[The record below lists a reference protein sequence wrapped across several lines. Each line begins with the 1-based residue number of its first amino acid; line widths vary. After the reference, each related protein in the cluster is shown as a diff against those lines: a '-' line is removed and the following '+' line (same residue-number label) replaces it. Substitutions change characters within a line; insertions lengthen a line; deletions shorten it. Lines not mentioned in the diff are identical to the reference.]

1 MATDTAREPVDKTLL
16 LDLYRTMVRIR
27 TFEETAHKEFL
38 KGGMPGFLHL
48 YSGEEA
54 IAVGVMSTLQPGDYL
69 SSHHRGHGHMIA
81 KGGDTKRMFAELFG
95 KVDGFC
101 KGKGGSMHIADSSLN
116 ILGMNGIVG
125 AAVHIGTGAAFA
137 CKYKKQQGLGG
148 NQIAVAFLGDA
159 STNRGTFHEA
169 LNLAAIWELP
179 IVYVVENNLYGVANC
194 QRDYMKISDVAD
206 RAASYGFPG
215 VVVDGNDVLAV
226 RHAAGEAVD
235 RARSGGGPTLVECK
249 TWRHWGHFIGDAAT
263 YRDPAEHQAWL
274 NRDPLKLTANLLRE
288 KGWANQQ
295 ELDAI
300 QADADAEMTAA
311 LEFGKNSPYPSLDE
325 LTTDVYVTA
334 GADSAAPES
343 GRRP

>member
-1 MATDTAREPVDKTLL
+1 MAAGQTVDKTML

-27 TFEETAHKEFL
+27 SFEETAHREFL
-38 KGGMPGFLHL
+38 KGAMPGFLHL

-54 IAVGVMSTLQPGDYL
+54 IAVGVMSTLRPEDYL
-69 SSHHRGHGHMIA
+69 STHHRGHGHMIA

-95 KVDGFC
+95 KADGFC

-116 ILGMNGIVG
+116 ILGANGIVG

-137 CKYKKQQGLGG
+137 CKYKKDHQLGG
-148 NQIAVAFLGDA
+148 DGIAVAFLGDA

-226 RHAAGEAVD
+226 RDASAEAVD
-235 RARSGGGPTLVECK
+235 RARSGGGPTLLECK

-274 NRDPLKLTANLLRE
+274 DRDPLKLTANLLRE
-288 KGWANQQ
+288 KGWATQE

-300 QADADAEMTAA
+300 QADADVEMTAA
-311 LEFGKNSPYPSLDE
+311 LEYGKNSPFPSLDE
-325 LTTDVYVTA
+325 LTTDVFVMMD
-334 GADSAAPES
+334 ADSAAPES
-343 GRRP
+343 GRRS

>member
-1 MATDTAREPVDKTLL
+1 
-16 LDLYRTMVRIR
+16 
-27 TFEETAHKEFL
+27 
-38 KGGMPGFLHL
+38 
-48 YSGEEA
+48 
-54 IAVGVMSTLQPGDYL
+54 
-69 SSHHRGHGHMIA
+69 
-81 KGGDTKRMFAELFG
+81 MFAELFG
-95 KVDGFC
+95 KADGFC

-116 ILGMNGIVG
+116 ILGANGIVG

-137 CKYKKQQGLGG
+137 CKYKKEGK
-148 NQIAVAFLGDA
+148 IAVAFLGDA

-194 QRDYMKISDVAD
+194 QRDYMKIQDVAD

-226 RHAAGEAVD
+226 RSAAAEAVD
-235 RARSGGGPTLVECK
+235 RARTGGGPTLVECK
-249 TWRHWGHFIGDAAT
+249 TWRHWGHFIGDAAG

-288 KGWANQQ
+288 KGWVEQA

-300 QADADAEMTAA
+300 QAAADAEMQEA
-311 LEFGKNSPYPSLDE
+311 LEYGKTSPFPSLDE
-325 LTTDVYVTA
+325 LTTDVYV
-334 GADSAAPES
+334 EN
-343 GRRP
+343 

>member
-1 MATDTAREPVDKTLL
+1 MAIDATVDKTLL

-54 IAVGVMSTLQPGDYL
+54 IAVGVMSTLQPDDYL

-95 KVDGFC
+95 KADGFC

-137 CKYKKQQGLGG
+137 CKYRKDHSLGG
-148 NQIAVAFLGDA
+148 DQIAVAFLGDA

-169 LNLAAIWELP
+169 LNLASIWDLP

-194 QRDYMKISDVAD
+194 QRDYMKIRDVAD

-215 VVVDGNDVLAV
+215 VVVDGNDVVAV
-226 RHAAGEAVD
+226 RETSAVAVD

-249 TWRHWGHFIGDAAT
+249 TWRHWGHFIGDAAG

-274 NRDPLKLTANLLRE
+274 NRDPLKITAQQLRDRA
-288 KGWANQQ
+288 WATQQ
-295 ELDAI
+295 ELDQI
-300 QADADAEMTAA
+300 QVEADAEMQAA
-311 LEFGKNSPYPSLDE
+311 LEYGKSSPYPSLDE
-325 LTTDVYVTA
+325 LTTDVFVSTGNRA
-334 GADSAAPES
+334 GV
-343 GRRP
+343 

>member
-1 MATDTAREPVDKTLL
+1 MAAGQTVDKTML

-27 TFEETAHKEFL
+27 SFEETAHREFL
-38 KGGMPGFLHL
+38 KGAMPGFLHL

-54 IAVGVMSTLQPGDYL
+54 IAVGVMSTLRPEDYL
-69 SSHHRGHGHMIA
+69 STHHRGHGHMIA

-95 KVDGFC
+95 KADGFC

-116 ILGMNGIVG
+116 ILGANGIVG

-137 CKYKKQQGLGG
+137 CKYKKDHQLGG
-148 NQIAVAFLGDA
+148 DGIAVAFLGDA

-194 QRDYMKISDVAD
+194 QRDYMKICDVAD
-206 RAASYGFPG
+206 RAAGYGFTG

-226 RHAAGEAVD
+226 REASAEAVE
-235 RARSGGGPTLVECK
+235 RARTGGGPTLVECK

-274 NRDPLKLTANLLRE
+274 DRDPLKITTAVLRE
-288 KGWANQQ
+288 NGWATQDD
-295 ELDAI
+295 LDRV
-300 QADADAEMTAA
+300 QAEADAEMQAA
-311 LEFGKNSPYPSLDE
+311 LEYGKNSPFPDLRE
-325 LTTDVYVTA
+325 LTTDVFVDA
-334 GADSAAPES
+334 GATLAAER
-343 GRRP
+343 GR

>member
-1 MATDTAREPVDKTLL
+1 MAAENVVDETIL

-38 KGGMPGFLHL
+38 KGEMPGFLHL

-54 IAVGVMSTLQPGDYL
+54 IAVGVMSVLEPDDYV
-69 SSHHRGHGHMIA
+69 STHHRGHGHLIA
-81 KGGDTKRMFAELFG
+81 KGADTKRMFAELFG

-116 ILGMNGIVG
+116 VLGANGIVG
-125 AAVHIGTGAAFA
+125 ACVHIGTGAAFA
-137 CKYKKQQGLGG
+137 CKQKKNGR
-148 NQIAVAFLGDA
+148 IAVTFMGDA

-169 LNLAAIWELP
+169 LNLASIWELP
-179 IVYVVENNLYGVANC
+179 AVYVVENNLYGVANC
-194 QRDYMKISDVAD
+194 QRDYMKIENVAD

-226 RHAAGEAVD
+226 REAAAEAVD
-235 RARSGGGPTLVECK
+235 RARSGRGPTLVECK

-274 NRDPLKLTANLLRE
+274 KRDPLILCAGLLRS
-288 KGWANQQ
+288 KDWATDSDLQ
-295 ELDAI
+295 EI
-300 QADADAEMTAA
+300 QAEADTEMREA
-311 LEFGKNSPYPSLDE
+311 LKFGKDSPYPSLDE
-325 LTTDVYVTA
+325 LTADVYTA
-334 GADSAAPES
+334 
-343 GRRP
+343 

>member
-1 MATDTAREPVDKTLL
+1 MATDKSVDAALL
-16 LDLYRTMVRIR
+16 LGLYRTMVRIR

-38 KGGMPGFLHL
+38 KGAMPGFLHL

-54 IAVGVMSTLQPGDYL
+54 IAVGVMSTLRPEDYL
-69 SSHHRGHGHMIA
+69 STHHRGHGHMIA

-95 KVDGFC
+95 RADGFC

-116 ILGMNGIVG
+116 ILGANGIVG

-137 CKYKKQQGLGG
+137 CKYKKDHDLGDDR
-148 NQIAVAFLGDA
+148 IAVAFLGDA

-194 QRDYMKISDVAD
+194 QRDYMKICDVAD

-215 VVVDGNDVLAV
+215 VVVDGNDVVAV
-226 RHAAGEAVD
+226 REASAEAVE
-235 RARSGGGPTLVECK
+235 RARTGGGPTLVECK

-274 NRDPLKLTANLLRE
+274 DRDPLKITAKMLRE
-288 KGWANQQ
+288 KGWA
-295 ELDAI
+295 D
-300 QADADAEMTAA
+300 QADLDRVQAEADAEMQAA
-311 LEFGKNSPYPSLDE
+311 LEYGKNSPFPSLDE
-325 LTTDVYVTA
+325 LTTDVFVDA
-334 GADSAAPES
+334 GSTPVAER
-343 GRRP
+343 GW

>member
-1 MATDTAREPVDKTLL
+1 MAVEKAADRAVDKATL

-38 KGGMPGFLHL
+38 KGEMPGFLHL

-54 IAVGVMSTLQPGDYL
+54 IAVGVMSVLNPDDYL
-69 SSHHRGHGHMIA
+69 STHHRGHGHLIA
-81 KGGDTKRMFAELFG
+81 KGGDTKRMYAELFG

-101 KGKGGSMHIADSSLN
+101 KGKGGSMHIADMSLGV
-116 ILGMNGIVG
+116 LGANGIVG

-137 CKYKKQQGLGG
+137 CKYLKDGK
-148 NQIAVAFLGDA
+148 IAVAFLGDA

-169 LNLAAIWELP
+169 LNLASIWDLP
-179 IVYVVENNLYGVANC
+179 IVYIVENNHYGVANP
-194 QRDYMKISDVAD
+194 QSEHMKIKDIAD

-226 RHAAGEAVD
+226 REAAAEAVD

-263 YRDPAEHQAWL
+263 YRDPAEHEAWMK
-274 NRDPLKLTANLLRE
+274 RDPLILCADVLRSKDWATESDLE
-288 KGWANQQ
+288 K
-295 ELDAI
+295 I
-300 QADADAEMTAA
+300 QAEADVEMQAA
-311 LEFGKNSPYPSLDE
+311 LEFGKNSPYPSKEE
-325 LTTDVYVTA
+325 LLTDVYT
-334 GADSAAPES
+334 D
-343 GRRP
+343 